1 MVRSGMA
8 WAALNSADKFYLSQL
23 PDHWGL
29 TLRKLAARLVPSP
42 VDWSLRA
49 KVTLGVMLPLVLVLG
64 TFTKIEYAR
73 HQRAALRDLS
83 FLAAQTNGVIE
94 NSLRHD
100 MLARNPKGIQDML
113 DAIGKD
119 ESFRIVYLLDP
130 SGRVMFAPG
139 GNGVG
144 LTLDN
149 QDPTCQ
155 PCHRL
160 PPAERPGSVVVT
172 LGGATRV
179 FRSMTPVRNQPECQA
194 CHPSTQPIIGLLLT
208 DIYMAPLEAP
218 LSSDLQENIWWW
230 LGTILVA
237 VVVVNLVLSR
247 LVLRRLRRV
256 VETLGG
262 FGRGQ
267 LDLRLPPEPA
277 DEIGQLTAAF
287 NDMAA
292 RIQSEDREIR
302 NLSQN
307 LARQGQ
313 LRQELLKRLF
323 QAQEDERRRIARD
336 LHDDL
341 GQDLAGLGMRLEAAE
356 QSWGGEQEPA
366 RTKLAEARALIA
378 RISQIV
384 HAMILSLRPST
395 LDDLGLEAA
404 VRAQAERTLREAGLQ
419 VEVYTRGLGG
429 RLPQESETA
438 LFRVFQEAM
447 SNIARHAHAH
457 HVHLSLEIQDGLFEG
472 EILDDGIGFEL
483 DQASPSGRNLRGMGL
498 LGMRERAE
506 QFGGTLDIRSR
517 PGHGTRILI
526 RLPIRSSQDG

>member
-1 MVRSGMA
+1 M
-8 WAALNSADKFYLSQL
+8 
-23 PDHWGL
+23 
-29 TLRKLAARLVPSP
+29 AARLVPTS
-42 VDWSLRA
+42 VGRSLRA
-49 KVTLGVMLPLVLVLG
+49 KVTLGVVLPLVLVLG
-64 TFTKIEYAR
+64 TFTQIEYTR

-83 FLAAQTNGVIE
+83 FLAAQTNTVIE
-94 NSLRHD
+94 NSLRHE
-100 MLARNPKGIQDML
+100 MLAQNPKGIQDML

-130 SGRVMFAPG
+130 SGRVVFAPG
-139 GNGVG
+139 QNGVG
-144 LTLDN
+144 QTIDN
-149 QDPTCQ
+149 KDPTCQ

-172 LGGATRV
+172 LDGTTRV
-179 FRSMTPVRNQPECQA
+179 FRSMTPLRNQPECQA

-218 LSSDLQENIWWW
+218 LSSDLHENTWWW

-237 VVVVNLVLSR
+237 VVVVNLVMSR
-247 LVLRRLRRV
+247 FVLRRLGGV

-302 NLSQN
+302 KLSQD
-307 LARQGQ
+307 LARQSLQ
-313 LRQELLKRLF
+313 RQELLKRLI

-356 QSWGGEQEPA
+356 QSWSAEQEQA
-366 RTKLAEARALIA
+366 RAKLAEARALIA

-384 HAMILSLRPST
+384 HTMILSLRPLT

-404 VRAQAERTLREAGLQ
+404 VRAQAERTLTEGGLQ
-419 VEVYTRGLGG
+419 VEVNAQGLVQ
-429 RLPQESETA
+429 RLPPDPETA

-457 HVHLSLEIQDGLFEG
+457 HVHLSLQIRDGHFEG
-472 EILDDGIGFEL
+472 EILDDGIGFDL
-483 DQASPSGRNLRGMGL
+483 DQAYPTGRNLRGMGL

-506 QFGGTLDIRSR
+506 QFGGTLEIQSR
-517 PGHGTRILI
+517 PGQGTRILI
-526 RLPIRSSQDG
+526 RLPIRSGQDG